1 MELLVGELKMKNE
14 KIKVSIIL
22 PIYNVEKYIEQ
33 CLESIN
39 KQTYKNIE
47 IILVDDGSPDN
58 CGKIID
64 EYAKKDIRVK
74 VIHKENSGV
83 SAARNS
89 GLEVATG
96 DYVCFADP
104 DDILSEDYIEYLLNL
119 AIHNDVEIALTK
131 SMNTTENVNKSSND
145 KVDIISGEK
154 TAEDILLHKI
164 PIGVYCK
171 IFKRTFLEN
180 YKIRF
185 RTDIYIGEGFNFN
198 TASFQRAKK
207 IAVGYKCI
215 YFYRTD
221 NQSSAVTKFSEKKWW
236 NALYALDSIEK
247 DLYIKSKSLYNA
259 IDFAR
264 WYDGVFILSLMKKN
278 KILGKYIK
286 LQKKCVSN
294 IRMYFISVFNV
305 SSTLKQKIKAILM
318 LPCPVLMG
326 KIIL

>member
-1 MELLVGELKMKNE
+1 MKLLVGELKMKNE

-33 CLESIN
+33 CLESIS

-64 EYAKKDIRVK
+64 EYAKNDIRVK

-89 GLEVATG
+89 GLEIATG
-96 DYVCFADP
+96 DYICFADP

-119 AIHNDVEIALTK
+119 AIHNDVEIAITK
-131 SMNTTENVNKSSND
+131 SMNTTENINKSSND
-145 KVDIISGEK
+145 KVNIITGEK
-154 TAEDILLHKI
+154 ATEDILLHKI

-171 IFKRTFLEN
+171 IFRKSFLDD

-185 RTDIYIGEGFNFN
+185 KTDIYIGEGFNFN
-198 TASFQRAKK
+198 TSSFQRAKK
-207 IAVGYKCI
+207 IAVGCKCI

-236 NALYALDSIEK
+236 NALYALDSIEN
-247 DLYIKSKSLYNA
+247 DLYIKSKKLYNA
-259 IDFAR
+259 IKFAR
-264 WYDGVFILSLMKKN
+264 WYDGIFILSLMKKN
-278 KILGKYIK
+278 KLWGKYSE
-286 LQKKCVSN
+286 LQRRCVFN
-294 IRMYFISVFNV
+294 IRKYFISVFYV
-305 SSTLKQKIKAILM
+305 TSTFKQKIKAILM
-318 LPCPVLMG
+318 LPCPILMG